1 MSIGVLLYGP
11 LGCGKTLVAK
21 NIANEVGANFIVVKV
36 SLIELPIKG

>member
-1 MSIGVLLYGP
+1 MCTGVLIYGP

-21 NIANEVGANFIVVKV
+21 IIANEVGANFIVAKV